1 MKFLTQPEVTLLA
14 TTCWVAEE
22 LPEDAAAW
30 TTDAASDGEKLI
42 EFAGRSCYRS
52 WANPSGKSNAEYI
65 EHILSVGHLSVC
77 EHAQATLRFA
87 GVSRSWSHEA
97 VRHRH
102 LSVSQESQRYVSAE
116 EIAFVIPPAI
126 RGLSG
131 AEREFRIGCGAAHVT
146 YCILLEQLERRY
158 DDVSDSTLKKKL
170 CREAA
175 RSVLPNATETR
186 LVLTGN
192 LTAWRWFCIRR
203 ASQEADAEMCE
214 VACRVVE
221 ILQGVAPS
229 VFSDFERQVSEKDG
243 RVYYATELSH

>member
-1 MKFLTQPEVTLLA
+1 MQFLTEPQVTLLA
-14 TTCWVAEE
+14 VTRWVCNE

-30 TTDAASDGEKLI
+30 ETPLANDGETLI

-52 WANPSGKSNAEYI
+52 WANPSGKSTAEYI
-65 EHILSVGHLSVC
+65 EHILSVGHTSVL
-77 EHAQATLRFA
+77 EHASATLRFT

-102 LSVSQESQRYVSAE
+102 LSPSQESQRYVDSSE
-116 EIAFVIPPAI
+116 VNFIIPPAI
-126 RGLSG
+126 RGKPA
-131 AEREFRIGCGAAHVT
+131 AEAVFRTACEDSLGDYQALYAE
-146 YCILLEQLERRY
+146 LEPHYKHLAGPTDRR
-158 DDVSDSTLKKKL
+158 KAI
-170 CREAA
+170 REAA

-214 VACRVVE
+214 VGCRVVE
-221 ILQGVAPS
+221 VLQGVAPS
-229 VFSDFERQVSEKDG
+229 VFSDFERRVSEKDG
-243 RVYYATELSH
+243 RAYYHTELSQ